1 MLSAFQFGVVN
12 LNAGPNFEFPPL
24 DPVKPLS
31 DRYNEQVVEQYYWD
45 LVDEVEAE
53 YLDSFDL

>member
-12 LNAGPNFEFPPL
+12 LNAGPNFEFTP